1 MLLPDHKTKIVCTI
15 GPASSSEEILRNLI
29 VSGMN
34 VARLNFSHGDL
45 EGHREVI
52 HKIRKLSFELD
63 AVVSI
68 MADLPGPKIRI
79 GKLQGEPIH
88 LKKDDK
94 VILTTEDIEGNESI
108 IPVNYTR
115 LPESISPGNPV
126 YLNDG
131 FIQLNCLGVFDKRV
145 ECEVVIGGPLSSNKG
160 MNLPGSKILLEP
172 VTERDLDIVDFA
184 LNEGV
189 DIFSVSFIE
198 KANDIRKIRNHAK
211 NRDKSVFIVSKIE
224 REEAVKNIDDILDV
238 TDGLMIARGDLGVE
252 IPIQNVPVVQK
263 ELTHKA
269 NLLSIPV
276 ITATQMLES
285 MTENIR
291 PTRAEVTDVAN
302 AILDG
307 TDAVMLSGET
317 AAGKYPIETV
327 SMMAKIS
334 RETEFWR
341 SKNKNK
347 INTVIR
353 DLDDIKMDVDDVISL
368 QVNDALQKL
377 PIKYVI
383 TPTVS
388 GETSRHISRF
398 KSDTWI
404 LAFSRYLKASRNLAL
419 SYGVYPIYIEN
430 KTDSWEYT
438 AVEKLK
444 QWEMVR
450 KGDFIILTQGQSPG
464 KPGGTNLLKIISI
477 T

>member
-15 GPASSSEEILRNLI
+15 GPASSSEAMLKDLILY
-29 VSGMN
+29 GMN

-52 HKIRKLSFELD
+52 HKIRKLSSELD
-63 AVVSI
+63 VVVSI

-79 GKLQGEPIH
+79 GKLKNEPIH

-94 VILTTEDIEGNESI
+94 VTLTTENIEGDESV
-108 IPVNYTR
+108 IPVNYSK
-115 LPESISPGNPV
+115 LSESVKPGRPV

-131 FIQLNCLGVFDKRV
+131 FIQLNCLEVSDKSV
-145 ECEVVIGGPLSSNKG
+145 DCTVVVGGPLSSNKG
-160 MNLPGSKILLEP
+160 MNLPGSRVFLEP
-172 VTERDLDIVDFA
+172 VTETDLNIVDFA

-198 KANDIRKIRNHAK
+198 KADDIQKIRNHAK
-211 NRDKSVFIVSKIE
+211 VKGKSVFIVSKIE
-224 REEAVKNIDDILDV
+224 REEAVKNINEILNV

-252 IPIQNVPVVQK
+252 IPIQNVPNVQK

-317 AAGKYPIETV
+317 AAGKYPVETV
-327 SMMAKIS
+327 SMMTKIA
-334 RETEFWR
+334 REIEFWR
-341 SKNKNK
+341 SKNKDRTDTIVRN
-347 INTVIR
+347 
-353 DLDDIKMDVDDVISL
+353 LDNIKMDVDDVISL

-377 PIKYVI
+377 PIKYVV

-388 GETSRHISRF
+388 GESSRHISRF
-398 KSDTWI
+398 KSGTWI
-404 LAFSRYLKASRNLAL
+404 LAFSRYLNTGRNLAF
-419 SYGVYPIYIEN
+419 SYGVYPIYVGN
-430 KTDSWEYT
+430 KTDSWET
-438 AVEKLK
+438 IVVEKLK
-444 QWEMVR
+444 QWELVR
-450 KGDFIILTQGQSPG
+450 NGDYIVLTQGQSPG

>member
-1 MLLPDHKTKIVCTI
+1 
-15 GPASSSEEILRNLI
+15 
-29 VSGMN
+29 MN

-52 HKIRKLSFELD
+52 HKIRKLSSELD
-63 AVVSI
+63 VVVSI

-79 GKLQGEPIH
+79 GKLKDEPIH

-94 VILTTEDIEGNESI
+94 VTLTTENIEGDESV
-108 IPVNYTR
+108 IPVNYNK
-115 LPESISPGNPV
+115 LPESVKPGRPV

-131 FIQLNCLGVFDKRV
+131 FIQLNCLEVSDKSV
-145 ECEVVIGGPLSSNKG
+145 ECTVVVGGPLSSNKG
-160 MNLPGSKILLEP
+160 MNLPGSRVFLEP
-172 VTERDLDIVDFA
+172 VTETDLNIVDFA
-184 LNEGV
+184 LDEGV

-198 KANDIRKIRNHAK
+198 KADDIQKIRDHAK
-211 NRDKSVFIVSKIE
+211 AKSKSVFIVSKIE
-224 REEAVKNIDDILDV
+224 REEAVKNINEILNV
-238 TDGLMIARGDLGVE
+238 TNGLMIARGDLGVE
-252 IPIQNVPVVQK
+252 IPIQNVPNVQK

-317 AAGKYPIETV
+317 AAGKYPVETV
-327 SMMAKIS
+327 SMMTKIA
-334 RETEFWR
+334 REIEFWR
-341 SKNKNK
+341 SKNKDRTDTIVRN
-347 INTVIR
+347 
-353 DLDDIKMDVDDVISL
+353 LDNIKMDVDDVISL

-377 PIKYVI
+377 PIKYVV

-388 GETSRHISRF
+388 GESSRHISRF
-398 KSDTWI
+398 KSGTWI
-404 LAFSRYLKASRNLAL
+404 LAFSRYLNTGRNLAL
-419 SYGVYPIYIEN
+419 SYGVYPIYVGN
-430 KTDSWEYT
+430 KTDSWET
-438 AVEKLK
+438 VVVEKLK
-444 QWEMVR
+444 QWELVR
-450 KGDFIILTQGQSPG
+450 NGDYIVLTQGQSPG

>member
-15 GPASSSEEILRNLI
+15 GPTSSSEEVLRNLI
-29 VSGMN
+29 LNGMN

-45 EGHREVI
+45 EGHRDVI

-79 GKLQGEPIH
+79 GKLLEEPIH
-88 LKKDDK
+88 LKKGNK
-94 VILTTEDIEGNESI
+94 VLLTTEDIEGNESI
-108 IPVNYTR
+108 IPVNYSR
-115 LPESISPGNPV
+115 LSESVKPGSPV

-131 FIQLNCLGVFDKRV
+131 FIQLNCLGVFNENV

-172 VTERDLDIVDFA
+172 VTDRDLDIVDFA

-189 DIFSVSFIE
+189 DTFSVSFIE
-198 KANDIRKIRNHAK
+198 KADDIQKIRNHAK
-211 NRDKSVFIVSKIE
+211 NRGKSVFIVSKIE
-224 REEAVKNIDDILDV
+224 REEAVENIDEILDV

-252 IPIQNVPVVQK
+252 IPIQKVPVVQK

-302 AILDG
+302 AIFDG

-327 SMMAKIS
+327 SMMVKIA
-334 RETEFWR
+334 RETESWR

-347 INTVIR
+347 TDTVIR
-353 DLDDIKMDVDDVISL
+353 DLDNIIMDVDDVISL
-368 QVNDALQKL
+368 QVNDALNKI

-388 GETSRHISRF
+388 GESSRHISRF

-404 LAFSRYLKASRNLAL
+404 LAFSRYLKTSRNLAL
-419 SYGVYPIYIEN
+419 SYGVYSIYVES
-430 KTDSWEYT
+430 KTDSWENT

-444 QWEMVR
+444 QWELVR
-450 KGDFIILTQGQSPG
+450 NGDFIILTQGQSPG